1 MTLRLRPEEP
11 SDDAFLRALVMDT
24 IAGELGAEHWPEP
37 IRSQLLGMQYGN
49 RRSPRPDASSFV
61 IEANGQDAGWLLTT
75 TSSKEIWLV
84 EIMVSRSLRG
94 KGIGTGVIREV
105 LASGK
110 PVRLHV
116 NVTNV
121 AAQRLYERLGFRR
134 TEDTGVQYLMEHP

>member
-1 MTLRLRPEEP
+1 MTLRLRPEKP
-11 SDDAFLRALVMDT
+11 TDDAFLRALVMDT
-24 IAGELGAEHWPEP
+24 IAEELGADHWPEP
-37 IRSQLLGMQYGN
+37 IRSQVLGLQYGN

-61 IEANGQDAGWLLTT
+61 VQTDGQDAGWLLTRPT
-75 TSSKEIWLV
+75 AECIWLV

-94 KGIGTGVIREV
+94 QGIGTAVIREV
-105 LASGK
+105 LAAGK